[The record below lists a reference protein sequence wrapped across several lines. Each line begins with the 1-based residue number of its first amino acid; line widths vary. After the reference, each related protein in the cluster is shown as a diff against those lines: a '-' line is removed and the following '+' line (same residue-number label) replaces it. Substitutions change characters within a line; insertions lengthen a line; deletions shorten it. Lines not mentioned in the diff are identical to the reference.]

1 MDREVFVATSRQPAF
16 DSSPVRVRRARPEDA
31 PVCGRICYEAFTRI
45 STDHA
50 FPPDFPSVEVAT
62 GVLSMMFTH
71 SGFYCVVAES
81 GGQILGSNCLD
92 ERSAIAGVGPITIDP
107 EVQNKGVG
115 RALMEAI
122 LARSAERGCPG
133 TRLLQAAFHNRS
145 LSLYTKL
152 GFDTRE
158 PISTMQG
165 PPIKTATPGHSIRPA
180 RISDLEECNRLCRFV
195 HGHNRNG
202 ELRDAIEQRTAVVAE
217 REGRIVAYATLIG
230 FFGHMVGESN
240 ADVQALIANADA
252 FLGPGILVPTR
263 NPGLFRWC
271 LDNGLRVVQ
280 PMTLMTIGIYNEPAG
295 AYLPSILY

>member
-1 MDREVFVATSRQPAF
+1 
-16 DSSPVRVRRARPEDA
+16 
-31 PVCGRICYEAFTRI
+31 
-45 STDHA
+45 
-50 FPPDFPSVEVAT
+50 
-62 GVLSMMFTH
+62 MFSH
-71 SGFYCVVAES
+71 PGFYCVVAES

-92 ERSAIAGVGPITIDP
+92 ERSAIAGVGPVTIDP

-115 RALMEAI
+115 RVLMEAV
-122 LARSAERGCPG
+122 LTRSAERGCQG

-165 PPIKTATPGHSIRPA
+165 APIKVPTRGHSIRPA
-180 RISDLEECNRLCRFV
+180 GMSDLEECNRLCRRV
-195 HGHNRNG
+195 HGHDRSG
-202 ELRDAIEQRTAVVAE
+202 ELRDTIEQGTAVVAE
-217 REGRIVAYATLIG
+217 REGRIAAYATMIG

-240 ADVQALIANADA
+240 ADVQSLIANANA

-263 NPGLFRWC
+263 NAGLFRWC
-271 LDNGLRVVQ
+271 LENGLRVVQ
-280 PMTLMTIGIYNEPAG
+280 PMTLMSIGLYNRPAG

>member
-1 MDREVFVATSRQPAF
+1 MATLRQSAF
-16 DSSPVRVRRARPEDA
+16 DASPIAVRKARPEDA
-31 PVCGRICYEAFTRI
+31 PVCGRICYEAFTKI
-45 STDHA
+45 STEHA

-62 GVLSMMFTH
+62 GVLSIMFAH
-71 SGFYCVVAES
+71 PGFYCVVAES

-115 RALMEAI
+115 RALMEAV
-122 LARSAERGCPG
+122 LARSAERGCRG

-165 PPIKTATPGHSIRPA
+165 PPIKAATPGYNVRPA
-180 RISDLEECNRLCRFV
+180 RRSDLEECNRLCRFV
-195 HGHNRNG
+195 HGHDRNG
-202 ELRDAIEQRTAVVAE
+202 ELRDAIEPGTIEQGTAVVAE
-217 REGRIVAYATLIG
+217 REGRIAAYATVVG

-240 ADVQALIANADA
+240 SDVQALIANADA

-263 NPGLFRWC
+263 NAGLFRWC
-271 LDNGLRVVQ
+271 LENGLRVVQ
-280 PMTLMTIGIYNEPAG
+280 PMTLMTIGLYNEPAG

>member
-1 MDREVFVATSRQPAF
+1 VATLRQSAF
-16 DSSPVRVRRARPEDA
+16 DTPPIAVRKAGPEDA
-31 PVCGRICYEAFTRI
+31 PVCGRICYQAFTKI

-50 FPPDFPSVEVAT
+50 FPPDFPSVAVAT
-62 GVLSMMFTH
+62 GVLSMMFAH
-71 SGFYCVVAES
+71 PGFYCVVAES

-115 RALMEAI
+115 RALMEAV
-122 LARSAERGCPG
+122 LARSAERGCQG

-165 PPIKTATPGHSIRPA
+165 PPIKSQTPGYSIRPA
-180 RISDLEECNRLCRFV
+180 RMSDLEECNRLCRFV
-195 HGHNRNG
+195 HGHDRNG
-202 ELRDAIEQRTAVVAE
+202 ELRDAIEPGPIEQGTAVVAE
-217 REGRIVAYATLIG
+217 RQGRIVAYATVIG

-240 ADVQALIANADA
+240 SDVQALIANADA

-263 NPGLFRWC
+263 NAGLFRW
-271 LDNGLRVVQ
+271 GLRVVQ
-280 PMTLMTIGIYNEPAG
+280 PMTLMTIGLYNEPAG